1 MNWFLYIYIYI
12 YIYLI
17 SFTCFFCLC
26 FCLFVCCCCCFF
38 FEKQSQLGARRR
50 PVGYFKNTS
59 GDLNLELLIEN
70 PREYLKQ
77 NQLAVR
83 ARFELRAFY
92 MRIWSKNYFAWLTTN
107 SVALS

>member
-1 MNWFLYIYIYI
+1 MTN
-12 YIYLI
+12 
-17 SFTCFFCLC
+17 FTRFVFC
-26 FCLFVCCCCCFF
+26 FCFCFVLFLFLFCFF
-38 FEKQSQLGARRR
+38 FFSETQSQLGARRR

-83 ARFELRAFY
+83 ARFELSAFY